1 MLWPNMGNRE
11 GREGKLYFVWKFLRK
26 TRKKKR
32 VSDTKGF
39 RQQNHLD
46 LKCFERRNL
55 EMEWGE
61 SGGNNKQGRRGGN
74 LWLVSN
80 WNLDY
85 SLVIELLNF
94 HWIFHHIE
102 IRVHDEF

>member
-1 MLWPNMGNRE
+1 MENRE

-26 TRKKKR
+26 TKKKKR

>member
-1 MLWPNMGNRE
+1 
-11 GREGKLYFVWKFLRK
+11 
-26 TRKKKR
+26 
-32 VSDTKGF
+32 
-39 RQQNHLD
+39 
-46 LKCFERRNL
+46 L
-55 EMEWGE
+55 EMEWDE
-61 SGGNNKQGRRGGN
+61 SGGNNKQGGRGGN
-74 LWLVSN
+74 PWLVSN